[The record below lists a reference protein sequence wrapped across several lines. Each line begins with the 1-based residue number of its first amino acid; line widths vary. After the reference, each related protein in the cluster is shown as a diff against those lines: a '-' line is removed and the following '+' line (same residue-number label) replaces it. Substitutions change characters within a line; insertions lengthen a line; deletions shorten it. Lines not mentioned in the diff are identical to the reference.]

1 MELRFDNHFEY
12 WNLKLSYY
20 CIVWEIGN
28 TTMQSTIGSFNS
40 LGNRH
45 LKEPIEFTISFGHE

>member
-12 WNLKLSYY
+12 WNLKLSYH

-28 TTMQSTIGSFNS
+28 TTMQSTIETFNS
-40 LGNRH
+40 LGN
-45 LKEPIEFTISFGHE
+45 

>member
-12 WNLKLSYY
+12 WNLKLSYH

-28 TTMQSTIGSFNS
+28 TTMRSTIVSFGS
-40 LGNRH
+40 LGNRR
-45 LKEPIEFTISFGHE
+45 LNDTIETTILFGHE